1 MGIIEFL
8 TTLRQHITIYCKIFY
23 VMMIARHAKKHILC
37 FCVATFTMC
46 CACSSCCL
54 EHTHTKE
61 ELDNTC
67 ILTVNIVSRGIR
79 LYQGDFRREVH
90 NWPSKQHS
98 YLGFCSA
105 NGNTDGP
112 RINIPVY
119 AAVFNYYRAVY
130 YTNTETFETTPADL
144 DDYKNHHD
152 LYGYIE
158 MMIIVI

>member
-1 MGIIEFL
+1 
-8 TTLRQHITIYCKIFY
+8 
-23 VMMIARHAKKHILC
+23 
-37 FCVATFTMC
+37 
-46 CACSSCCL
+46 
-54 EHTHTKE
+54 
-61 ELDNTC
+61 
-67 ILTVNIVSRGIR
+67 VNIVSRGIR